1 MSTTI
6 TTAAK
11 TDPIIAAVFLLPLL
25 FEVVSETDSATD
37 SETVEASFSEM
48 LSPVTVSPVESVSAG
63 AEAVVSTEASPFAL
77 SVGFVGVTAFGAV
90 TAAEPIS
97 ATFLALA

>member
-25 FEVVSETDSATD
+25 FEVISETGSATD

-48 LSPVTVSPVESVSAG
+48 LSPVTVSPAESVSAG
-63 AEAVVSTEASPFAL
+63 AEAVVST
-77 SVGFVGVTAFGAV
+77 
-90 TAAEPIS
+90 
-97 ATFLALA
+97 